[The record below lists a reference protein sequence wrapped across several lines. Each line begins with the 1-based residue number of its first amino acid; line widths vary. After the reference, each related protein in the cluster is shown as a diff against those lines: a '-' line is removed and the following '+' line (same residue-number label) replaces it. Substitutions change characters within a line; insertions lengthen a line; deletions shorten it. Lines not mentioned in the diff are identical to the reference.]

1 MTLPADADRL
11 LATLRDGAWLDAQVF
26 PPLSYAVPGLIPE
39 GSVLLVGA
47 PKIGKSWFVLT
58 VALAVAEGGRAL
70 GIEVPKRP
78 VLYLALEDGHR
89 RLQDRCRRL
98 LVGEKIPPEFQY
110 LTMIEPGRVG
120 DTIAAWINW
129 HQEPPPLIILD
140 TLGKV
145 LPPALNNETTY
156 QRDYRVGTALKRI
169 VDTYPGAT
177 LLTNHHDRKANAD
190 DFVDAVSGTHG
201 LAGAADTI
209 IVLARN
215 RQEAAGL
222 VKVTG
227 RDVAEGEYAA
237 TFKDGA
243 VWELDGHDL
252 EVARE
257 KAQKVRATTRATAG
271 AGDRM
276 LDVVLYAYAH
286 PEGVRRGDVAKALNM
301 EPKAATVYLARAVDA
316 GRLQRAERG
325 LYTPVISVT
334 SVTSEAA
341 DNTDNTDNTPPK
353 GGAVKQDDLVPFA
366 VADGLLA
373 RIAAE
378 RPGKLTETEHQHLL
392 AVARENLARE
402 AQVTLAAAGKTI
414 IEAADRGAFT
424 LQCGEQFA
432 AVSIYGRLLVVYTR
446 VELAGRCHPER
457 N

>member
-1 MTLPADADRL
+1 MTYPPDADKL
-11 LATLRDGAWLDAQVF
+11 LATLRNGAWLDAQNF
-26 PPLSYAVPGLIPE
+26 PPLAYAVPGLIPE

-47 PKIGKSWFVLT
+47 PKVGKSWLVLA

-110 LTMIEPGRVG
+110 VTMIEPGRVG
-120 DTIAAWINW
+120 DTIAAWIHW
-129 HQEPPPLIILD
+129 HQEPPPLVILD

-145 LPPALNNETTY
+145 LPPAANNETTY

-209 IVLARN
+209 IVLARD

-227 RDVAEGEYAA
+227 RDVAEGEYAV

-257 KAQKVRATTRATAG
+257 KAQKVRATTRATAA

-276 LDVVLYAYAH
+276 LDVVLYAYEH
-286 PEGVRRGDVAKALNM
+286 PDGVRRGDVAKALKL
-301 EPKAATVYLARAVDA
+301 EPNVVGVYLARAVDT

-325 LYTPVISVT
+325 LYTPVT
-334 SVTSEAA
+334 SVTSLRPGAS
-341 DNTDNTDNTPPK
+341 DVTDNTRNTSPEDSRPASPE
-353 GGAVKQDDLVPFA
+353 GGDP
-366 VADGLLA
+366 
-373 RIAAE
+373 
-378 RPGKLTETEHQHLL
+378 
-392 AVARENLARE
+392 
-402 AQVTLAAAGKTI
+402 
-414 IEAADRGAFT
+414 
-424 LQCGEQFA
+424 
-432 AVSIYGRLLVVYTR
+432 GRLPYPDDDPDPGGNAR
-446 VELAGRCHPER
+446 MG
-457 N
+457 

>member
-1 MTLPADADRL
+1 MTYPPDADRL
-11 LATLRDGAWLDAQVF
+11 LAALRNGAWLDAQVF
-26 PPLSYAVPGLIPE
+26 PPLAYAVPGLVPE

-47 PKIGKSWFVLT
+47 PKIGKSWLVLA

-110 LTMIEPGRVG
+110 LTMIEPNRVG
-120 DTIAAWINW
+120 DTIAAWIHW

-169 VDTYPGAT
+169 VDSSPGAT
-177 LLTNHHDRKANAD
+177 LLVNHHDRKANAD

-227 RDVAEGEYAA
+227 RDVAEGEYAV

-252 EVARE
+252 ETARE
-257 KAQKVRATTRATAG
+257 KAQKVRATTRANAA

-276 LDVVLYAYAH
+276 LDVVLYAYEH
-286 PEGVRRGDVAKALNM
+286 PEGVRRGDVAKALKL
-301 EPKAATVYLARAVDA
+301 EPNVVGVYLARAVDT

-325 LYTPVISVT
+325 LYTPVT
-334 SVTSEAA
+334 SVTSLRSVTA
-341 DNTDNTDNTPPK
+341 DVTDNTRNTPPEDSRPASPE
-353 GGAVKQDDLVPFA
+353 GGEL
-366 VADGLLA
+366 
-373 RIAAE
+373 
-378 RPGKLTETEHQHLL
+378 
-392 AVARENLARE
+392 
-402 AQVTLAAAGKTI
+402 
-414 IEAADRGAFT
+414 
-424 LQCGEQFA
+424 
-432 AVSIYGRLLVVYTR
+432 GRLPYPDDHG
-446 VELAGRCHPER
+446 ESG
-457 N
+457 

>member
-1 MTLPADADRL
+1 MTYPPDADQL
-11 LATLRDGAWLDAQVF
+11 LATLRDGAWLDAQEF
-26 PPLSYAVPGLIPE
+26 PPLAYAVPGLIPE

-47 PKIGKSWFVLT
+47 PKIGKSWLVLA

-353 GGAVKQDDLVPFA
+353 
-366 VADGLLA
+366 
-373 RIAAE
+373 E
-378 RPGKLTETEHQHLL
+378 
-392 AVARENLARE
+392 
-402 AQVTLAAAGKTI
+402 
-414 IEAADRGAFT
+414 
-424 LQCGEQFA
+424 EQ
-432 AVSIYGRLLVVYTR
+432 
-446 VELAGRCHPER
+446 
-457 N
+457 